1 MTRHNENCPIVQ
13 IVRYNT
19 GIWMLRVEL
28 DNLGAYSEK
37 FAYNILQFIRPWRQD
52 RASKPTRC
60 PALRLLRAS
69 RNAYSPRLNA
79 RIKEIWLFST
89 AQPEQKITLG
99 VYKKFY
105 DFNSKKFSLLSQR
118 VILHLTEII
127 SYEIYF
133 PRIIFVIVIGKW
145 SVG

>member
-1 MTRHNENCPIVQ
+1 MKDLMRQFEMTEIHGGPQVTGHNDNCSIVH

-28 DNLGAYSEK
+28 DNLGAYTEK

-60 PALRLLRAS
+60 PALRLLLAS

-79 RIKEIWLFST
+79 RIKEIWLFLP
-89 AQPEQKITLG
+89 AQPEPQITLG
-99 VYKKFY
+99 VYKKYY
-105 DFNSKKFSLLSQR
+105 DFNSKK
-118 VILHLTEII
+118 
-127 SYEIYF
+127 
-133 PRIIFVIVIGKW
+133 IFAIEPTRFFNI
-145 SVG
+145 